1 MSQTLKILKILYSAF
16 GFRFKYIGI
25 LIFRTFI
32 GALMKVTLFLDKIF
46 FSDAA
51 KQKIEKPV
59 FLIGHLRSGTTFLHR
74 FLTENCDELR
84 SFAMWEMVFPALSM
98 RKIIKPFL
106 PLVKNMSFDG
116 VWDPKIHKTTLLGYE
131 TDDIALSMRYFDG
144 LLSWIYFY
152 CWQKFDESDTF
163 ERELVEVAGQEKFA
177 EYLQQIHQKN
187 IWKTGRRMFSK
198 SFAQLFA
205 VDKIEEIYE
214 DPRIMLIIRNPL
226 EAVPSMMSLE
236 KRVQE
241 SLNNYSSQP
250 VELQQRFLRNMY
262 RTSLF
267 YYRMFDEIAEKK
279 KDSPN
284 FLLLTHKQ
292 LMTDFD
298 NTFERIISFCDLK
311 KDEKFASALKKQS
324 EKQKTFKTEHIY
336 SLEQFGLTE
345 EQVRRD
351 FAFVFEKYDL
361 D

>member
-1 MSQTLKILKILYSAF
+1 
-16 GFRFKYIGI
+16 
-25 LIFRTFI
+25 TFI

-46 FSDAA
+46 FPGAA

-74 FLTENCDELR
+74 FLTENCGELR
-84 SFAMWEMVFPALSM
+84 GFAMWEMVFPALSM
-98 RKIIKPFL
+98 RKIIRPFL
-106 PLVKNMSFDG
+106 PLVKNLSFDG
-116 VWDPKIHKTTLLGYE
+116 VWDPKIHKTDLFSME

-144 LLSWIYFY
+144 ILSWIYFY
-152 CWQKFDESDTF
+152 CWQEFDESDMF
-163 ERELVEVAGQEKFA
+163 EKELVEVAGQEKFA
-177 EYLQQIHQKN
+177 EYLQDIHRKN
-187 IWKTGRRMFSK
+187 IWKTDRRMFSK

-214 DPRIMLIIRNPL
+214 NPRIMLIIRNPL

-250 VELQQRFLRNMY
+250 VELQQRFLKNMY

-267 YYRMFDEIAEKK
+267 YYKMFDEIAEKK
-279 KDSPN
+279 KNSPN

-311 KDEKFASALKKQS
+311 KDEKFAAALKTQS
-324 EKQKTFKTEHIY
+324 EKQKTFKTEHVY

-345 EQVRRD
+345 EQVRKD